1 MPADA
6 PVVADAAPGAPAEE
20 AAASS
25 EAATAAAD
33 AAAGV
38 QAAAEGDDAEVAVDE
53 AAAAGA
59 DAAAAVD
66 DTAAAGEQAALA
78 MADSTT
84 DAAGATLPSAIKAA
98 NALPGFTVQSLAAI
112 QNAVAAVPK
121 PAAAEVAVLGQSFAD
136 KVTGAFN
143 TFNYSSVPWNAIAH
157 KVNTQADR
165 AAKQVYAKIEN
176 KLPAVNETALSEKLQ
191 APVAVLNST
200 LTTVKA
206 KVAGAVEWEA
216 PVKLNA
222 TINNPK
228 FKDMVNK
235 TVCDEGGACERGERR
250 AHTKRVFVWGG
261 SSCLPPPTPPPHTPT
276 CPLPLHFSV
285 PVSHPSPSPRLA
297 SPRLASPPLSFSSS
311 TPSGPSPNSRPS
323 SRTPRSR

>member
-250 AHTKRVFVWGG
+250 AHTKRVCVWGG
-261 SSCLPPPTPPPHTPT
+261 CSWGGGGGGRRPPRRPPPPPPPPAPGGRGRPRRPP
-276 CPLPLHFSV
+276 PLASPLFRSGL
-285 PVSHPSPSPRLA
+285 SPLTLASPRLA
-297 SPRLASPPLSFSSS
+297 SPRLASPFF
-311 TPSGPSPNSRPS
+311 
-323 SRTPRSR
+323 